1 MTVVFG
7 FSTLLNMNELRETF
21 IYIPYICGRAG
32 KVKPIHSMKF
42 INILGFS
49 ARKEIVHNYFEFI
62 KLLNVK
68 ACFKAQEGTS
78 YSGKFQHF
86 PHISSKILFKEDLGR
101 VILEDTNS
109 SSTLTSSYLGHSF

>member
-1 MTVVFG
+1 MKQQRLSNDCSIWLLYPTV
-7 FSTLLNMNELRETF
+7 LNMNELRETF

-32 KVKPIHSMKF
+32 KVKPIYSMKF
-42 INILGFS
+42 INLLGFS

-68 ACFKAQEGTS
+68 ACFKRQEGTS

-86 PHISSKILFKEDLGR
+86 PDISSKILK
-101 VILEDTNS
+101 
-109 SSTLTSSYLGHSF
+109 SYFGGHKLKQAH